1 MAYSRQ
7 AARSDPAPSGSA
19 SGIGADAL
27 EVRAL
32 QAGEEAA
39 WTSYVVAHPDA
50 TLYHTLPWR
59 DVVHKVFGHQARY
72 LLAARGSEIAGVL
85 PLFLVRVPL
94 LGAKLIGL
102 PYDIGSGGPL
112 AGDSEADAALVRAG
126 MELAEQLRVDY
137 LELRLGGSRESLDN
151 LGLVRSHP
159 VVISDMDLAE
169 GEKVWSQV
177 STDNRQSIRKARN
190 RGVKVREAESLAD
203 CDAFYQVYLRA
214 FRDFGTPPY
223 GRSYFPTV
231 WRLLS
236 ASKGVRLLL
245 AEVEGRI
252 VGGSVLFCL
261 GPNVVSKFAAC
272 LPEAVPLRAYAALY
286 GATIDLALEARVRRL
301 SWGTSAT
308 QQTGLIDFKRRWGA
322 VGRPA
327 ALYAHPVRKVPPS
340 VERYYDETG
349 LERRLWKKLPVG
361 LTPLAGGLLSR
372 WFC

>member
-1 MAYSRQ
+1 VST
-7 AARSDPAPSGSA
+7 
-19 SGIGADAL
+19 GIRGL
-27 EVRAL
+27 EATD
-32 QAGEEAA
+32 EAA
-39 WTSYVVAHPDA
+39 WTSYVAAHPDA
-50 TLYHTLPWR
+50 TLYHSLSWR
-59 DVVHKVFGHQARY
+59 DVVHEVFGHKPRY
-72 LLAARGSEIAGVL
+72 LIAVRGSEFSGVL

-112 AGDSEADAALVRAG
+112 AGDGETEADLVRAAIQ
-126 MELAEQLRVDY
+126 LAEQQRVDY
-137 LELRLGGSRESLDN
+137 LELRLGESRESLDG
-151 LGLVRSHP
+151 LGMVRSHP
-159 VVISDMDLAE
+159 VVISDMDLTA

-190 RGVKVREAESLAD
+190 RGVKIREADSLAD
-203 CDAFYQVYLRA
+203 CDAFYRVYLRA

-231 WRLLS
+231 WRRLG

-252 VGGSVLFCL
+252 VGGLVLYCW
-261 GPNVVSKFAAC
+261 GPNLVSKFAAC

-286 GATIDLALEARVRRL
+286 GAAIDLGLEARARRL

-308 QQTGLIDFKRRWGA
+308 HQAGLIDFKRRWGA
-322 VGRPA
+322 IGRPA

-340 VERYYDETG
+340 VERYYDDTG
-349 LERRLWKKLPVG
+349 LERRLWRRLPVG
-361 LTPLAGGLLSR
+361 LTPFAGGLLSR

>member
-7 AARSDPAPSGSA
+7 AARSDPESSGSA
-19 SGIGADAL
+19 SGIAAA
-27 EVRAL
+27 AL
-32 QAGEEAA
+32 QVRPLQAAEEAA
-39 WTSYVVAHPDA
+39 WTAYVAAHPEA
-50 TLYHTLPWR
+50 TLYHSLPWR
-59 DVVHKVFGHQARY
+59 DVVHEVFGHQARY
-72 LLAARGSEIAGVL
+72 LLAARGAEIAGTL

-94 LGAKLIGL
+94 LGSKLIGL

-112 AGDSEADAALVRAG
+112 AADGETDAALVRAA
-126 MELAEQLRVDY
+126 MQLAEQLRVDY
-137 LELRLGGSRESLDN
+137 LELRLGGSRESLDP
-151 LGLVRSHP
+151 LGLVQSHP
-159 VVISDMDLAE
+159 VIISDMDLTE

-177 STDNRQSIRKARN
+177 SADNRQSIRKARN

-231 WRLLS
+231 WRRLG

-252 VGGSVLFCL
+252 VGGSVLFCW
-261 GPNVVSKFAAC
+261 GPNIVSKFAAC

-286 GATIDLALEARVRRL
+286 GATIDLALEARVKRL

-308 QQTGLIDFKRRWGA
+308 HQTGLIDFKRRWGA

-327 ALYAHPVRKVPPS
+327 SLYAHPVRKMPPP

-361 LTPLAGGLLSR
+361 FTPFAGGLLSR

>member
-7 AARSDPAPSGSA
+7 AARTDPESSGPGA
-19 SGIGADAL
+19 GIPGAL

-39 WTSYVVAHPDA
+39 WTAYVAAHPDA
-50 TLYHTLPWR
+50 TLYHSLPWR
-59 DVVHKVFGHQARY
+59 DVVHEVFGHQARY
-72 LLAARGSEIAGVL
+72 LIAARGAEVAGVL

-112 AGDSEADAALVRAG
+112 ASDAETDAALVRAA

-137 LELRLGGSRESLDN
+137 LELRLGGARESLDA

-159 VVISDMDLAE
+159 VVISDMDLTE

-177 STDNRQSIRKARN
+177 SSDNRQSIRKARN
-190 RGVKVREAESLAD
+190 RGVKVREAESMAD

-223 GRSYFPTV
+223 GRAYFPTV
-231 WRLLS
+231 WTRLG

-252 VGGSVLFCL
+252 VGNIDFHIARRRRLAHAGEFGMSVQSDWRSRGIGNALL
-261 GPNVVSKFAAC
+261 ESLIEWALTVKEVEKIS
-272 LPEAVPLRAYAALY
+272 LRVRADNPRAIALY
-286 GATIDLALEARVRRL
+286 KKHGFVTCGVARDAIRL
-301 SWGTSAT
+301 SG
-308 QQTGLIDFKRRWGA
+308 GVYVDDIMMERF
-322 VGRPA
+322 
-327 ALYAHPVRKVPPS
+327 VRS
-340 VERYYDETG
+340 
-349 LERRLWKKLPVG
+349 
-361 LTPLAGGLLSR
+361 
-372 WFC
+372 